1 MLRYADRTTIL
12 LCVCPSGQK
21 KVRKPFA
28 GVDVISLWVGR
39 ELALVCN
46 SSGWRMVGEKTHGR
60 WGDPMV
66 GAAPGD
72 ARSTPAAAP
81 TLVWTS
87 HHPYTHLTI
96 PLPACPCQSMC
107 SFLFTFSTVSPLA
120 WSFTCPN
127 CPNYLVASHL
137 IFHLGIL
144 NSDPRLILRS
154 FFLQKAFQHKINF
167 LKFKQTIFSHY
178 L

>member
-12 LCVCPSGQK
+12 LCVCPLSKWAEESTKTLCWCGT
-21 KVRKPFA
+21 
-28 GVDVISLWVGR
+28 VDVISLWVGR

-46 SSGWRMVGEKTHGR
+46 SSGWRMVGEETHGG

-87 HHPYTHLTI
+87 HHPYTHPNI
-96 PLPACPCQSMC
+96 PLPACLVPACMC
-107 SFLFTFSTVSPLA
+107 APFLFIFWTVSPLA

-127 CPNYLVASHL
+127 CPNYLGASNL

-144 NSDPRLILRS
+144 NSDPQLLLRS
-154 FFLQKAFQHKINF
+154 FFFTKGLSTQN
-167 LKFKQTIFSHY
+167 
-178 L
+178 